1 MVTVMVA
8 APSAAEEVWLA
19 GVPPTANAWVDDSGD
34 IVRVW
39 QAHESRPA
47 HRSHDQVL
55 YCDVPEHEQ
64 QRARAD
70 GGIRIGVKS
79 VPGLR
84 FEPSADGLVHGAP
97 RWEEFCSLDL
107 YALGLRWI
115 ELALGPR
122 GLYRQRGRD
131 LARKYAEIGREDG
144 LTAEEYL
151 CAYKLRHPPA
161 YLVLAIRR
169 TDVGSR
175 LKSERR
181 WMEYDPE
188 NRSHRKARE
197 KWGYYGVDHD
207 ALCGG
212 LTP

>member
-1 MVTVMVA
+1 MRWICGLVMVVMVGA
-8 APSAAEEVWLA
+8 SAAEEPWPA
-19 GVPPTANAWVDDSGD
+19 GVRMTANAWVDDSGD

-47 HRSHDQVL
+47 HRSYDQVL

-107 YALGLRWI
+107 YTLGLRWI

-122 GLYRQRGRD
+122 GLYREMGRG
-131 LARKYAEIGREDG
+131 YADDCAPRRCG
-144 LTAEEYL
+144 EE
-151 CAYKLRHPPA
+151 
-161 YLVLAIRR
+161 VLM
-169 TDVGSR
+169 T
-175 LKSERR
+175 
-181 WMEYDPE
+181 
-188 NRSHRKARE
+188 
-197 KWGYYGVDHD
+197 
-207 ALCGG
+207 
-212 LTP
+212 